1 MFHLRRSAALLA
13 LVPLGLLTACTASGA
28 DAPDA
33 PAPSAAQSAPEGKD
47 EPRSI
52 DKGQS
57 EASPS
62 DKGASGTEDAAPP
75 TPINGDA
82 WVKAL
87 DPLKPRTT
95 GTPMVFTDLRVGE
108 HPSFYR
114 VVVEFSGEGRPGYY
128 QSWPDTP
135 VEQGRGQALGVAGS
149 AFLEFMVNGT
159 SMPIGADLAGL
170 EYTGPDTLAIGPLEV
185 REDGTF
191 EDTTHIVIGMD
202 RAREFQVGF
211 LDDPVRMVIDIKK

>member
-13 LVPLGLLTACTASGA
+13 LVPLGLLAACTGSGA

-33 PAPSAAQSAPEGKD
+33 PAPSSAQSTPKGKD
-47 EPRSI
+47 APRST
-52 DKGQS
+52 DSGQS
-57 EASPS
+57 AASPS
-62 DKGASGTEDAAPP
+62 GEEASGAEDAAPL

-82 WVKAL
+82 WVNAL
-87 DPLKPRTT
+87 DPLAPRTT
-95 GTPMVFTDLRVGE
+95 DAPMVFTDLRVGE
-108 HPSFYR
+108 HPAFYR
-114 VVVEFSGEGRPGYY
+114 VVVEFSGEGRPGYF
-128 QSWPDTP
+128 QNWPDTP

-159 SMPIGADLAGL
+159 SMPIGAELAGL
-170 EYTGPDTLAIGPLEV
+170 EYTGPDALAIGPLEV